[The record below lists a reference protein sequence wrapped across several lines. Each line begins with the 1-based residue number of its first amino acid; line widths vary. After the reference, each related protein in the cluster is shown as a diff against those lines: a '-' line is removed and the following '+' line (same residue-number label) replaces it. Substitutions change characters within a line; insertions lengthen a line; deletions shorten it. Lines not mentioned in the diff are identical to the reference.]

1 MEILITLIVIAI
13 IFWKVFSVIRKIF
26 VGKSKD
32 GKDTSMGQ
40 VLRDI
45 GEKIKKELE
54 AQKAKTDQQQ
64 QQGRATGWE
73 NLFDPEEIQAEEE
86 EMAELVEISP
96 EAPPPPP
103 VPGPGVRRPPPER
116 LRTPGPEA
124 PRPLPEETGG
134 PCLEGTHSPAPETL
148 RKMIVW
154 SEILSPPVSLR
165 EDR

>member
-32 GKDTSMGQ
+32 GKETSMGQ

-45 GEKIKKELE
+45 GEKIKKEME
-54 AQKAKTDQQQ
+54 ARKAKIDQQQ

-73 NLFDPEEIQAEEE
+73 NLLDPEEIQAEEKQ
-86 EMAELVEISP
+86 MAELVEISP
-96 EAPPPPP
+96 EAPPP
-103 VPGPGVRRPPPER
+103 VPGPRVRRIPPER
-116 LRTPGPEA
+116 LRTPVPEA
-124 PRPLPEETGG
+124 PRPLPEETRG
-134 PCLEGTHSPAPETL
+134 PCLEGTHSPETL

-154 SEILSPPVSLR
+154 SEILGPPVSLR
-165 EDR
+165 KDR